1 MQLQYT
7 VSNGDTITL
16 PLQGTVNVLVDW
28 GQVPT
33 STNTYITAGN
43 YNHTYT
49 TGGTYTVTITGTLD
63 QFGNGSIGYSNP
75 EKLVAVLSLTG
86 VGLKSLHGAFKGATN
101 LVSVPTTLPTTVTD
115 LRYAFYGA
123 TSFNDTNIVSWDMT
137 NVTDISY
144 MFFLADTFNRNIYN
158 WNFTDI
164 HDYNFPLYGARNF
177 NQPISGWLLNKI
189 LNFHNY

>member
-7 VSNGDTITL
+7 VNNGDTITL
-16 PLQGTVNVLVDW
+16 PLYGTVNVLVDW

-33 STNTYITAGN
+33 STNTYTTAGN

-63 QFGNGSIGYSNP
+63 QFGNGSTGYSNP

-86 VGLKSLHGAFKGATN
+86 VGLKSLYGGFKGATN

-123 TSFNDTNIVSWDMT
+123 TSFNDINIVSWDVT

-144 MFFLADTFNRNIYN
+144 IFFLADSFNRNIYN
-158 WNFTDI
+158 WTFNSI
-164 HDYNFPLYGARNF
+164 YDYNFPLYGARKF